1 MTVEKLNGEH
11 ASLPVNP
18 LLANPVYLAGY
29 IEQVGTGTNDVIDRC
44 MELGLRRPEFRQD
57 EDFSVVLW
65 RREGIGNDNPN
76 GELNGEL
83 NSAQKVTLN
92 YIIENEGCNATDN
105 SEKTG
110 VPFSTID
117 KHIRVLLKHGAIERR
132 GSKKTGGYY
141 VKKIKQER

>member
-83 NSAQKVTLN
+83 NKSQKATLQF
-92 YIIENEGCNATDN
+92 IMEHGGCTALEISN
-105 SEKTG
+105 
-110 VPFSTID
+110 
-117 KHIRVLLKHGAIERR
+117 R
-132 GSKKTGGYY
+132 
-141 VKKIKQER
+141 